1 MIKKALGY
9 QTEDGSMFAS
19 LNEAAGHSFG
29 QRIWETLQNM
39 GKPSSGFFD
48 VETILKN
55 SRELETILREY
66 NDVLDRLDKDGPT

>member
-9 QTEDGSMFAS
+9 QTEDGRMFAS
-19 LNEAAGHSFG
+19 LNEAAEHSFG
-29 QRIWETLQNM
+29 QRIWETLQTL
-39 GKPSSGFFD
+39 GKPSSVFD